1 MTTVATGMTAQQVR
15 QLLGKPSHSVD
26 DNEYL
31 ALYSSR
37 RRLGFLRRR
46 RKNRSEAWVYADTPQ
61 VGLATWIHFAAG
73 RVEKVVVGPLTAD
86 GRRGPSDED

>member
-1 MTTVATGMTAQQVR
+1 MTTVATGMTAQQVK
-15 QLLGKPSHSVD
+15 QLLGKPTHSVD

-37 RRLGFLRRR
+37 RRLNFRGWRRR
-46 RKNRSEAWVYADTPQ
+46 NRSEAWIYADTPQ

-73 RVEKVVVGPLTAD
+73 RVEKVVVGPLTTD
-86 GRRGPSDED
+86 SERGSSDED